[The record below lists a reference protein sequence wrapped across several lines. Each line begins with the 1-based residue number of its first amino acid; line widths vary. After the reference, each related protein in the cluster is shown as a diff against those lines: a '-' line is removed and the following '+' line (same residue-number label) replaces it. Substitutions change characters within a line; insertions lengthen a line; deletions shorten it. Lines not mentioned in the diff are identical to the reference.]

1 MKDVKIEMSE
11 AQTQNWEK
19 EKERKGREDRTVLH
33 VLQSLYLF
41 LE

>member
-19 EKERKGREDRTVLH
+19 KEREKGERGQNSITCIKIS
-33 VLQSLYLF
+33 QF